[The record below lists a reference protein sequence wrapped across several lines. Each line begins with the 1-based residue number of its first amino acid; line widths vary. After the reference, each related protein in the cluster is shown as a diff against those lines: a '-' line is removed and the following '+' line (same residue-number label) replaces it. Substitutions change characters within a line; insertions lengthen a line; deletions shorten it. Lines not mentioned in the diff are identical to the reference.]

1 MSARLS
7 VEQTPL
13 AGLMVI
19 TRNVLSDHRGYLERL
34 FCTAELARFLDGRE
48 IAQINHTLTRN
59 AGAARGM
66 HFQRQPFQETK
77 IVSCLR
83 GEVFDVAVDLRKGS
97 ATFGKWYGTVLSADN
112 HSSLYIP
119 EGFAHGFQTLCSDCE
134 LIYFHSAPYSAEA
147 EGAVNMLDPAFGIEW
162 PMAITER
169 STRDESHPFITSAFE
184 GLET

>member
-7 VEQTPL
+7 AQETPL
-13 AGLMVI
+13 AGLLLI
-19 TRNVLSDHRGYLERL
+19 TRKVISDHRGYLERL
-34 FCTAELARFLDGRE
+34 FCTTEFAPFLDGRS
-48 IAQINHTLTRN
+48 IVQINHTQTRN

-66 HFQRQPFQETK
+66 HFQREPYQETK

-83 GEVFDVAVDLRKGS
+83 GEVFDVAVDLRNGS
-97 ATFGKWYGTVLSADN
+97 ATFGNWYGAVLSADN

-134 LIYFHSAPYSAEA
+134 MLYFHTAPYSAEA

-162 PMAITER
+162 PLTITER
-169 STRDESHPFITSAFE
+169 SARDEGHPLITSTFE
-184 GLET
+184 RLRT